1 MKEKNNLCYTFIYLA
16 LLVFIILI
24 FGFNMQYKLG
34 PLILKSD
41 ELILIKGEYP
51 YDIEELASKL
61 FNISGEE
68 RRFIRKVNKY
78 VPIHSEVFK
87 DRYSEYC
94 LIDYE
99 TLEKL
104 YDLLNKHA
112 IEYKIT
118 DVSKQF
124 IQNSIQFDE
133 EFKETVINYIH
144 SIMDLDKIL
153 DRLHLIGRVRLN
165 DFEMFYLERASQGYV
180 KI

>member
-1 MKEKNNLCYTFIYLA
+1 MRFELR
-16 LLVFIILI
+16 
-24 FGFNMQYKLG
+24 

-41 ELILIKGEYP
+41 ELILIKAEYS
-51 YDIEELASKL
+51 YDLKELATKL
-61 FNISGEE
+61 YNISGEE

-78 VPIHSEVFK
+78 VPIHSEIFK

-94 LIDYE
+94 LIDYQ

-104 YDLLNKHA
+104 FDLLNKHA

-124 IQNSIQFDE
+124 IQNSIQFEE
-133 EFKETVINYIH
+133 EFKEKVIDYIH
-144 SIMDLDKIL
+144 YIMDLDKIL